1 MSKNKG
7 AKKALIEIYGEHC
20 MFERAKIAERIE
32 QIGRNTN
39 IQKLCSR
46 ETI

>member
-1 MSKNKG
+1 MSSNKG

-20 MFERAKIAERIE
+20 MFAKARIAERIE
-32 QIGRNTN
+32 QMGRNKD
-39 IQKLCSR
+39 IQELCSR